1 MTDTIFAQASAKGRA
16 GVAVIRISG
25 PDAFATLDAL
35 CGPRPPERLASLR
48 GIRAEDGEEID
59 RALVLSFPGP
69 RSFTGEDVAELQIH
83 GGPAVAAAV
92 LDLLARRPALRLA
105 EPGEFTRRALMNGR
119 LDLAQVEG
127 LGDLLAAETEAQR
140 RQAARMMSGAL
151 SGQAARWRAALLRAL
166 AFVEAS
172 IDFVDDAVPDDVLA
186 SVATDLDALIE
197 DLRRALAGAGI
208 AERLREGFEVAL
220 VGAPNVGK
228 STLLNAL
235 AGRDAAITSEVA
247 GTTRDVIE
255 VRMDL
260 GGLPVTL
267 LDMAGLRETED
278 RVERIG
284 VDRAR
289 ARAEHADLRLFLV
302 EWPEDTRALAIA
314 PRPGDLVAR
323 AKADLADGG
332 DGLAISGRTGAGI
345 PDLLAAMAAELET
358 RAARSSGL
366 SHRRQAEAV
375 ERAVGAVERGRTLLV
390 AERPEVAAVEL
401 RAAVMAL
408 DFLVGKV
415 DVEAILDVVFQS
427 FCLGK

>member
-1 MTDTIFAQASAKGRA
+1 MTDTIFALASAKGRA

-25 PDAFATLDAL
+25 PDAFSTVEAVSGA
-35 CGPRPPERLASLR
+35 RPPNRMAGLR
-48 GIRAEDGEEID
+48 GLRAPDGEEID
-59 RALVLSFPGP
+59 QALVLCFPGP

-83 GGPAVAAAV
+83 GGPAVCAAV
-92 LDLLARRPALRLA
+92 LELLGGRAGLRLA

-140 RQAARMMSGAL
+140 RQAARLMTGAL
-151 SGQAARWRAALLRAL
+151 SGQAARWRVGLLRAL

-172 IDFVDDAVPDDVLA
+172 IDFVDDAVPEDVLA
-186 SVATDLDALIE
+186 RVVGDLEDLSR
-197 DLRRALAGAGI
+197 DLRRSLAGAAI
-208 AERLREGFEVAL
+208 AERVRTGFEVAL
-220 VGAPNVGK
+220 VGAPNAGK

-235 AGRDAAITSEVA
+235 AGREAAITSAVA

-260 GGLPVTL
+260 EGLPVTL
-267 LDMAGLRETED
+267 LDMAGLRATED
-278 RVERIG
+278 TVERIG

-289 ARAEHADLRLFLV
+289 VRAEHADLRVFLIAS
-302 EWPEDTRALAIA
+302 PEELSGLEV
-314 PRPGDLVAR
+314 PVLPGDLIVR
-323 AKADLADGG
+323 AKQDLAPAAA
-332 DGLAISGRTGAGI
+332 GLAVSGTTGAGI
-345 PDLLAAMAAELET
+345 PDLLSALSAELSARVT
-358 RAARSSGL
+358 RSSGL

-375 ERAVGAVERGRTLLV
+375 GRAAAAVDGACAMVAAERAEI
-390 AERPEVAAVEL
+390 AAVEL
-401 RAAVMAL
+401 HAAVAAL

-415 DVEAILDVVFQS
+415 DVETVLDMVFQS

>member
-25 PDAFATLDAL
+25 PDAFATLEAL

-48 GIRAEDGEEID
+48 AIRAEDSEEID
-59 RALVLSFPGP
+59 RALVLCFPGP

-140 RQAARMMSGAL
+140 RQAARLMSGAL

-186 SVATDLDALIE
+186 SVATDLDALTE

-255 VRMDL
+255 VRVDL

-278 RVERIG
+278 QVERIG

-302 EWPEDTRALAIA
+302 ERSEDARALAIA

-323 AKADLADGG
+323 AKSDLGDGG
-332 DGLAISGRTGAGI
+332 DGLAVSGRTGAGI

-375 ERAVGAVERGRTLLV
+375 ERAVGAVERGRELLI
-390 AERPEVAAVEL
+390 AERPEIAAVEL

>member
-25 PDAFATLDAL
+25 PDAFPTILAL
-35 CGPRPPERLASLR
+35 CGDRPPDRMASLR
-48 GIRAEDGEEID
+48 SVRAQDGEMLD
-59 RALVLSFPGP
+59 QALVLCFPAP

-83 GGPAVAAAV
+83 GGPAVCAAV
-92 LDLLARRPALRLA
+92 LDVLGRREALRLA

-127 LGDLLAAETEAQR
+127 LGDMLAAETEAQR
-140 RQAARMMSGAL
+140 RQAARLMSGAL
-151 SGQAARWRAALLRAL
+151 SGQASRWRTALTRAL

-186 SVATDLDALIE
+186 SVVDDLRELEA
-197 DLRRALAGAGI
+197 DLRRALSGSAI
-208 AERLREGFEVAL
+208 AERVREGFEVAL

-235 AGRDAAITSEVA
+235 AGREAAITSAIA

-267 LDMAGLRETED
+267 LDMAGLRSTED
-278 RVERIG
+278 EIERIG

-289 ARAEHADLRLFLV
+289 QRAEHADIRVFLSAFD
-302 EWPEDTRALAIA
+302 EDKAALSVGAE
-314 PRPGDLVAR
+314 PGDLFVTT
-323 AKADLADGG
+323 KADLHPNGA
-332 DGLAISGRTGAGI
+332 GLRVSGVSGSGI
-345 PDLLAAMAAELET
+345 PDLLLALERELTT
-358 RAARSSGL
+358 RASAASGL
-366 SHRRQAEAV
+366 SHRRQSEAV
-375 ERAVGAVERGRTLLV
+375 ARAAESV
-390 AERPEVAAVEL
+390 AAACVMVARDRPELAAADL
-401 RAAVMAL
+401 RAAVTAL

-415 DVEAILDVVFQS
+415 DVETVLDMVFQS